1 MSDPHSLLIRLQPRL
16 NFMKDLMPKLAVE
29 ICLCDKHFL
38 YSDMLYFYPIHVI
51 RCISVTYLQPI

>member
-29 ICLCDKHFL
+29 IYLCDKHFL
-38 YSDMLYFYPIHVI
+38 CSDMLYFYLIHVI
-51 RCISVTYLQPI
+51 RYLSVTYLQPI